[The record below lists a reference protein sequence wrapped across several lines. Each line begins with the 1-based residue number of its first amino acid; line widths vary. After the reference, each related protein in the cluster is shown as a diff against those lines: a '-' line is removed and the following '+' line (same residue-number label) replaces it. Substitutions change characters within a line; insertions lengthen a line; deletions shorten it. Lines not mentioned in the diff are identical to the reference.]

1 MYYLDGD
8 SRFRMPDER
17 DPHHSR
23 PDSGEARAQAPLI
36 DVKDLRISFR
46 TPTGLLNVVPD
57 TSFSMAPG
65 ERLAIV
71 GESGSGKTIT
81 GLSILGLLPRRHTE
95 ITGEIRFDGKNLLSL
110 SERQMRAVRGRHIGM
125 VFQEPMSAL
134 DPVFTIGRQISEGVR
149 QHFKL
154 GKQAARERAVEMLD
168 LVGIPLPRQR
178 LDEYPHQLSGGMRQ
192 RAMLAVALACE
203 PRLLIADE
211 PTTALDVTIQAQ
223 IIELMTELSEK
234 TQTAILFI
242 SHDLGAV
249 AEVCSRMLTMYAGQ
263 IVEDASMESVLTRPR
278 HPYTSGLLRSMPRFS
293 PRGSSLPSIGGRV
306 PPPNA
311 MPTGCRFAPRC
322 RYVSGM
328 CHEPQPLRSVDDVEV
343 RCARHDELR
352 LPGSVS

>member
-1 MYYLDGD
+1 MSERIQSHLHAGRGASSDTPSLLDVNGL
-8 SRFRMPDER
+8 
-17 DPHHSR
+17 
-23 PDSGEARAQAPLI
+23 Q
-36 DVKDLRISFR
+36 ISFR
-46 TPTGLLNVVPD
+46 TPSGTLNVVPD
-57 TSFSMAPG
+57 LSFSIAPG
-65 ERLAIV
+65 EKLAIV

-81 GLSILGLLPRRHTE
+81 GLAVLGLLPPRQAQ
-95 ITGEIRFDGKNLLSL
+95 IAGEIRIDNRNLLTL
-110 SERQMRAVRGRHIGM
+110 SEQQMQGIRGRHIGM

-134 DPVFTIGRQISEGVR
+134 DPVFTIGHQISESVR
-149 QHFKL
+149 QHFRL
-154 GKQAARERAVEMLD
+154 GKKAARERAVEMLD
-168 LVGIPLPRQR
+168 MVGIPLPRQR

-223 IIELMTELSEK
+223 IIELMTELSERTK
-234 TQTAILFI
+234 TAILFI

-278 HPYTSGLLRSMPRFS
+278 HPYTSGLLRSLPRFS
-293 PRGSSLPSIGGRV
+293 AKGSPLPSIKGRV

-322 RYVSGM
+322 NYAVDA
-328 CHEPQPLRSVDDVEV
+328 CLEPQPLQVVDDIRV
-343 RCARHDELR
+343 RCIRHNDIH
-352 LPGSVS
+352 LPGSIAEGTHHV